1 MGVSTLDAGEYW
13 VDFYQLLFEK
23 AQDAILLVG
32 RDGRIVDA
40 NPATERI
47 YGYSISELKSMEIF
61 ELYPEGEDALDKGA
75 FQDIIRKASSGI
87 LFDAVNRR
95 KDGKRINVE
104 YNCKGI
110 VYDHQKM
117 GLNIV
122 RDITVRKKIEMELKR
137 YQNHLEEMVK
147 LRTAELEKANLKLK
161 NEVRKRIKNEEKL
174 SRLAA
179 IVESTDAAVIGLDP
193 QGKILSWNK
202 AAERLYG
209 YEQEEILG
217 QPISLL
223 APANLASEV
232 EDNISRLIKGEKFTR
247 FETIRKRKD
256 SSFINVS
263 LTISPIREADVTTG
277 ISVIARDITDRRRL
291 ELEMARLERLNMI
304 GEMAAGISHEVRNP
318 MTTVRGFLQRL
329 GEKEDCQAYKDY
341 FEIMIEEIDRA
352 NQILT
357 EFLSI
362 GKNKVAGL
370 SLQNLNSILEAMFP
384 LIEADAMGQDKWIK
398 MNLQE
403 VPNVYLDEKEIR
415 QVILNLVRNGLDAM
429 EPGGALYLKTYG
441 EADCVVL
448 VIEDEGSGI
457 SPEVL
462 DKLGTP
468 FFTTKEQGTGLGMAI
483 SYGIIARHKGKI
495 DVISSPTGTRVTI
508 QFQCPTHTEKG
519 NSAHLSNV

>member
-104 YNCKGI
+104 YNCKEI

-209 YEQEEILG
+209 YEQGEILG

-232 EDNISRLIKGEKFTR
+232 QENISRLIKGEKFTR
-247 FETIRKRKD
+247 FETIRRRKD
-256 SSFINVS
+256 GSFINVS

-341 FEIMIEEIDRA
+341 FEIMI
-352 NQILT
+352 
-357 EFLSI
+357 
-362 GKNKVAGL
+362 
-370 SLQNLNSILEAMFP
+370 
-384 LIEADAMGQDKWIK
+384 
-398 MNLQE
+398 
-403 VPNVYLDEKEIR
+403 
-415 QVILNLVRNGLDAM
+415 
-429 EPGGALYLKTYG
+429 
-441 EADCVVL
+441 
-448 VIEDEGSGI
+448 
-457 SPEVL
+457 
-462 DKLGTP
+462 
-468 FFTTKEQGTGLGMAI
+468 
-483 SYGIIARHKGKI
+483 
-495 DVISSPTGTRVTI
+495 
-508 QFQCPTHTEKG
+508 
-519 NSAHLSNV
+519 